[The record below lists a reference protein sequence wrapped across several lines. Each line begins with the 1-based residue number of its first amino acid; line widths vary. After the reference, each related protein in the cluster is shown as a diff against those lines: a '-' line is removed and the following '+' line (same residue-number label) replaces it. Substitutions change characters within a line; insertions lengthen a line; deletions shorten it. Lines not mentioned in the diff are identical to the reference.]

1 MECTLAINCFRFNA
15 KTCIH
20 NIFTPILEH
29 DVKVKPY
36 IAIEHEST
44 NDKIHEHQLPFFELS
59 VRWPAA
65 EMEKGGNAYTLMLN
79 LRWSSNDKL
88 PVCYTSIYSVA
99 LKFDFIMEKV
109 CA

>member
-44 NDKIHEHQLPFFELS
+44 NDKIHEHPLPFLNYQC
-59 VRWPAA
+59 VGLLRKWKKG
-65 EMEKGGNAYTLMLN
+65 EMLTL
-79 LRWSSNDKL
+79 
-88 PVCYTSIYSVA
+88 
-99 LKFDFIMEKV
+99 
-109 CA
+109 